1 MIRRPP
7 RSTLFP
13 YTTLFRSR
21 IATSKEMNQ
30 MPHDQFIRANAR
42 HLAAHA
48 KWMHGRFAYDEMPPE
63 LLQSALRRLAK
74 ADIGSMSPPMVKQL
88 VAIAVDEARVARGGQ
103 PSPRITLDD
112 PHPDILRALSD
123 VIKRERPAVTALVD
137 DRTRAKCAKVGC
149 YSACN
154 FDPLK
159 GVIGV
164 QN

>member
-1 MIRRPP
+1 
-7 RSTLFP
+7 
-13 YTTLFRSR
+13 
-21 IATSKEMNQ
+21 

-137 DRTRAKCAKVGC
+137 DRTRAKCAKVGIRLANDMTVGELIDRLVLHGIPGGD
-149 YSACN
+149 YPHVAAR
-154 FDPLK
+154 LLE
-159 GVIGV
+159 
-164 QN
+164 